1 MKIHLELGF
10 KPVGCNLGFTV
21 ESQGDLLLFLFFSP
35 GDLLRKKKCP
45 GSILGEKNQLDIVV
59 SLKLSPGD
67 SNAAKL
73 EKIVARFVT
82 LSHSVVLRPFSS
94 PHGMNLFGKYTYI
107 KGKRSFRKWRKG
119 IKGEA
124 HSPPF
129 PLAMEGEAVG
139 LITGGVCSF
148 LSPDEL

>member
-10 KPVGCNLGFTV
+10 KPVGCDLGFTI
-21 ESQGDLLLFLFFSP
+21 ESQGDLLLFLFFHL
-35 GDLLRKKKCP
+35 GDLLRKKKKCP

-82 LSHSVVLRPFSS
+82 LSYLVVLRPFSS

-107 KGKRSFRKWRKG
+107 LRAREASENGGRASKERPTVLLFHWPWKGRRWG
-119 IKGEA
+119 
-124 HSPPF
+124 
-129 PLAMEGEAVG
+129 
-139 LITGGVCSF
+139 
-148 LSPDEL
+148 